1 MNIPTKVL
9 RSTYITYETYF
20 HHQQLAKKFYKS
32 SSKTR
37 KGLIKEIDFKLDSEF
52 FADKQSIKE
61 DLLKWYIYINLGFSL
76 FLYKIVLKLY
86 PLKTNGF
93 LLWFS
98 ICISGLSM
106 ITR

>member
-37 KGLIKEIDFKLDSEF
+37 KGQSKEIDFKLDSEF
-52 FADKQSIKE
+52 FADKHSIKD
-61 DLLKWYIYINLGFSL
+61 DLLKWYIINYSGFSH
-76 FLYKIVLKLY
+76 FHSKIVLKQYL
-86 PLKTNGF
+86 LKINGF
-93 LLWFS
+93 LPWFS
-98 ICISGLSM
+98 ICILDSSM
-106 ITR
+106 IIR